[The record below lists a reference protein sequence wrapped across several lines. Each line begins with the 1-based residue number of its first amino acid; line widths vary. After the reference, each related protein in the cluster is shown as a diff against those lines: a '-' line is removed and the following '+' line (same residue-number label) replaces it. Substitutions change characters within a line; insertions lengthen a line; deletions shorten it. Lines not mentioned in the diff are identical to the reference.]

1 MAYKNQQQFI
11 EALEKAG
18 ELVRIKAYVDP
29 KLEMAEIT
37 DRMSKQAGGG
47 KALLFENSGYEFP
60 VLMNAY
66 GSEKRMCMAL
76 GVEHLD
82 DVAKQIEELFKLL
95 ASPKEGIIDKLKF
108 LPKLNQFASWMP
120 KIKSGRGECQEI
132 IMTDPDITRLP
143 VITCWP
149 KDGGPFVTLPVIH
162 TKDPNTG
169 IRNVG
174 MYRMQVFGPMLTA
187 MHWHK
192 HKVSAKHFNEY
203 KKLGK
208 RMPVA
213 VALGGDPV
221 YAYSATA
228 PLPEN
233 VDEYMLA
240 GFLRKKKVELVK
252 CITQPEVEVPADADF
267 VIEGYV
273 DPDDEMIWEGPFGDH
288 TGYYS
293 LPDWYPRFHI
303 TAITHKKD
311 PVYPATIVGIP
322 PQEDA
327 WLGKATERIFLAPIK
342 MTMVP
347 EIIDMDMPV
356 EGVFHNLVIVKIK
369 KDFAG
374 QGQKVM
380 NAMWGAGQM
389 MFNKILVLASP
400 PNSLSKGE
408 GASESSLNLTDYEKV
423 AREVFKNLNPATDIY
438 FSQGP
443 MDVLD
448 HSCSKLGFGGKMCV
462 DGTMKFEEEKD
473 ESYKLQAVSYK
484 LNAEFLRNRFPEIY
498 EVNTSLVKKEIPC
511 LIISVEK
518 NRKGHIRKLH
528 EQICELQEVEGIKMI
543 LYVEHTVDA
552 NDLPTA
558 LWRFCNNLDPKRDHM
573 LCEMGPK
580 TEESDKEINVKRQ
593 TSNVKSSSCMGFDG
607 TRKTK
612 EFDDFHR
619 DWPNIIV
626 ADDATIKAVDEKW
639 DSLGIGKFI
648 PSPSLK
654 FKKQMYGEEAAVS
667 PVSKGGTF
675 VEELLRIQSYF

>member
-1 MAYKNQQQFI
+1 MAYKNQKEFI
-11 EALEKAG
+11 DALERNG
-18 ELVRIKAYVDP
+18 ELVRITTYVDP
-29 KLEMAEIT
+29 HLEIAEIT
-37 DRMSKQAGGG
+37 DRVSKTPGGG
-47 KALLFENSGYEFP
+47 KALLFENTGYDFP

-66 GSEKRMCMAL
+66 GSEKRMCLAL
-76 GVEHLD
+76 GVNHLD
-82 DVAKQIEELFKLL
+82 DVAKEIEGLFHLL
-95 ASPKEGIIDKLKF
+95 SSPKENIFDKLKM
-108 LPKLNQFASWMP
+108 LPKLGQFASWMP
-120 KIKSGRGECQEI
+120 KVKSGRGECQEVI
-132 IMTDPDITRLP
+132 IQENPDITKLP

-162 TKDPNTG
+162 TKDPNNQS
-169 IRNVG
+169 RNVG
-174 MYRMQVFGPMLTA
+174 MYRMQVFGPSLTG

-252 CITQPEVEVPADADF
+252 CITQPEIEVPADADF

-273 DPDDEMIWEGPFGDH
+273 DPADELIWEGPFGDH

-293 LPDWYPRFHI
+293 LPDFYPRFHI
-303 TAITHKKD
+303 TCITHKKD
-311 PVYPATIVGIP
+311 AVYPATIVGIP

-327 WLGKATERIFLAPIK
+327 WLGKATERIFLAPMK

-347 EIIDMDMPV
+347 EITDMDMPV
-356 EGVFHNLVIVKIK
+356 EGVFHNLVIAQIRKEY
-369 KDFAG
+369 AG

-389 MFNKILVLASP
+389 MFNKILVIAD
-400 PNSLSKGE
+400 E
-408 GASESSLNLTDYEKV
+408 GVKIQDYEKL
-423 AREVFKNLNPATDIY
+423 AQYAFRNLNPASDIY

-448 HSCSKLGFGGKMCV
+448 HSCSKLGFGGKMCI
-462 DGTMKFEEEKD
+462 DGTAKHEEEKD
-473 ESYKLQAVSYK
+473 EHFEFPLPKSDFSFLKNEFWEIAN
-484 LNAEFLRNRFPEIY
+484 LNS
-498 EVNTSLVKKEIPC
+498 SLLKKQIPV
-511 LIISVEK
+511 LVISVQK
-518 NRKGHIRKLH
+518 NRLGHLRALH
-528 EQICELQEVEGIKMI
+528 SQICERQELEGIKLI

-552 NDLPTA
+552 NDLGVA
-558 LWRFCNNLDPKRDHM
+558 LWRFCNNLDPKRDFQ
-573 LCEMGPK
+573 LVQRPSK
-580 TEESDKEINVKRQ
+580 TD
-593 TSNVKSSSCMGFDG
+593 SSKTFACMGLDG

-612 EFDDFHR
+612 EHDNFQR

-626 ADDATIKAVDEKW
+626 ADDATIRSVDEKW
-639 DSLGIGKFI
+639 DMLSLGTFL

-654 FKKQMYGEEAAVS
+654 FKHQMYGDEAV
-667 PVSKGGTF
+667 VK
-675 VEELLRIQSYF
+675 

>member
-1 MAYKNQQQFI
+1 MAYKNQQHFI
-11 EALEKAG
+11 DILEKEG
-18 ELVRIKAYVDP
+18 ELVRIKTYVDP

-37 DRMSKQAGGG
+37 DRMSKQPGGG
-47 KALLFENSGYEFP
+47 KAILFENTGYNFP

-66 GSEKRMCMAL
+66 GSEKRMCLAL
-76 GVEHLD
+76 GVQRLD
-82 DVAKQIEELFKLL
+82 DTAHEIENLFKLL
-95 ASPKEGIIDKLKF
+95 ASPKESIIDKLKI
-108 LPKLNQFASWMP
+108 LPKLGQFASWMP
-120 KIKSGRGECQEI
+120 KVKSGRGECQEVV
-132 IMTDPDITRLP
+132 MEKPDITKLP

-149 KDGGPFVTLPVIH
+149 KDGGPFVTLPIIH
-162 TKDPNTG
+162 TKDPVSKS
-169 IRNVG
+169 RNVG
-174 MYRMQVFGPMLTA
+174 MYRMQVFGPTLTG

-203 KKLGK
+203 KKLNK

-240 GFLRKKKVELVK
+240 GFLRKRKVELVK
-252 CITQPEVEVPADADF
+252 CITQPDVEVPADADF
-267 VIEGYV
+267 IIEGYV
-273 DPDDEMIWEGPFGDH
+273 DPGDEMIWEGPFGDH

-303 TAITHKKD
+303 TAITHKKN

-347 EIIDMDMPV
+347 EIIDMEMPV
-356 EGVFHNLVIVKIK
+356 EGVFHNLVITKIQK
-369 KDFAG
+369 EYAG

-389 MFNKILVLASP
+389 MFNKILVITDESTSIT
-400 PNSLSKGE
+400 NYKELSK
-408 GASESSLNLTDYEKV
+408 Y
-423 AREVFKNLNPATDIY
+423 VFDNLNPATDIY

-448 HSCSKLGFGGKMCV
+448 HSCSKMGFGGKMCI
-462 DGTMKFEEEKD
+462 DGTRKSEEEND
-473 ESYKLQAVSYK
+473 ERWISKGNALDNGDVIDNQAIMSK
-484 LNAEFLRNRFPEIY
+484 FG
-498 EVNTSLVKKEIPC
+498 EVKAVNSSLLKTGIPC
-511 LIISVEK
+511 LIIAVEK
-518 NRKGHIRKLH
+518 NRKGHIRALH
-528 EQICELQEVEGIKMI
+528 EQIASLPEMAGIKMI
-543 LYVEHTVDA
+543 LYVEHTVDPH
-552 NDLPTA
+552 DLTTA
-558 LWRFCNNLDPKRDHM
+558 LWRFCNNLDPRRDSI
-573 LCEMGPK
+573 L
-580 TEESDKEINVKRQ
+580 TRQESSHEPGKY
-593 TSNVKSSSCMGFDG
+593 TACMGLDG

-612 EFDDFHR
+612 QWDDFQR

-626 ADDATIKAVDEKW
+626 ADDQTIEAVDQKW
-639 DSLGIGKFI
+639 GELDIGAFI

-654 FKKQMYGEEAAVS
+654 FKGQLYGEDAV
-667 PVSKGGTF
+667 VGD
-675 VEELLRIQSYF
+675 

>member
-1 MAYKNQQQFI
+1 MAYRNQQEFI
-11 EALEKAG
+11 SALEKEG
-18 ELVRIKAYVDP
+18 ELIRIKTYVDP
-29 KLEMAEIT
+29 KLEIAEIT
-37 DRMSKQAGGG
+37 DRISKSGNGG
-47 KALLFENSGYEFP
+47 KALLFENTGYDYP

-76 GVEHLD
+76 GVKKLN
-82 DVAKQIEELFKLL
+82 DVAKEIEGLFKLL
-95 ASPKEGIIDKLKF
+95 SSPKENILDKLKL
-108 LPKLNQFASWMP
+108 LPQLGRFASWIP
-120 KIKSGRGECQEI
+120 KVKNGRGECQEV
-132 IMTDPDITRLP
+132 IMKEPDITKLP

-149 KDGGPFVTLPVIH
+149 KDGGPFVTLPIIH
-162 TKDPNTG
+162 TKDPNTNS
-169 IRNVG
+169 RNVG
-174 MYRMQVFGPMLTA
+174 MYRMQVFSPTVTG

-203 KKLGK
+203 KKLNK
-208 RMPVA
+208 IMPIA

-252 CITQPEVEVPADADF
+252 CISQPDIEVPADADF
-267 VIEGYV
+267 IIEGYV
-273 DPDDEMIWEGPFGDH
+273 DPNDELIWEGPFGDH

-347 EIIDMDMPV
+347 EIIDMEMPV
-356 EGVFHNLVIVKIK
+356 EGVFHNLVITQIK
-369 KDFAG
+369 KDYAG

-389 MFNKILVLASP
+389 MFNKILVLADEHV
-400 PNSLSKGE
+400 NIQH
-408 GASESSLNLTDYEKV
+408 YEELAKY
-423 AREVFKNLNPATDIY
+423 VFKNLNPATDIY

-448 HSCSKLGFGGKMCV
+448 HSCSKLGFGGKMCI
-462 DGTMKFEEEKD
+462 DGTSKFEEEKE
-473 ESYKLQAVSYK
+473 ESYECRIMNYELEEKIFTQQFNEINKVNVS
-484 LNAEFLRNRFPEIY
+484 LL
-498 EVNTSLVKKEIPC
+498 KKEIPV

-518 NRKGHIRKLH
+518 NKKNHIKELH
-528 EQICELQEVEGIKMI
+528 EAICNMKETEGIKMV

-552 NDLPTA
+552 NDLGTA
-558 LWRFCNNLDPKRDHM
+558 LWRLCNNLDPKRDNI
-573 LCEMGPK
+573 LCKK
-580 TEESDKEINVKRQ
+580 TTDDGQQVACI
-593 TSNVKSSSCMGFDG
+593 GFDG

-612 EFDDFHR
+612 EFDNFQR

-626 ADDATIKAVDEKW
+626 ADDKTIEAIDNKW
-639 DSLGIGKFI
+639 DQLGLGKFI
-648 PSPSLK
+648 PSPSIK
-654 FKKQMYGEEAAVS
+654 FKVQIYGENAAV
-667 PVSKGGTF
+667 
-675 VEELLRIQSYF
+675 Q

>member
-1 MAYKNQQQFI
+1 MAWKNQQQFI
-11 EALEKAG
+11 DALETAG
-18 ELVRIKAYVDP
+18 ELIRIKSYVNP
-29 KLEMAEIT
+29 HLEIAEIT
-37 DRMSKQAGGG
+37 DRISKSGNGG
-47 KALLFENSGYEFP
+47 KALLFENTGYGFP

-76 GVEHLD
+76 GVEQLD
-82 DVAKQIEELFKLL
+82 DVSAEIEMLFKLL
-95 ASPKEGIIDKLKF
+95 ASPKESILDKLKL
-108 LPKLNQFASWMP
+108 LPKLGQFASWMP
-120 KIKSGRGECQEI
+120 KVKSGRGECQEI
-132 IMTDPDITRLP
+132 VMNEPDITKIP

-149 KDGGPFVTLPVIH
+149 KDGGPFVTLPIIH
-162 TKDPNTG
+162 TKDPTTNS
-169 IRNVG
+169 RNVG
-174 MYRMQVFGPMLTA
+174 MYRMQVFGPTLTG

-203 KKLGK
+203 KKLNK
-208 RMPVA
+208 KMPVA

-252 CITQPEVEVPADADF
+252 CISQPEVEVPADADF
-267 VIEGYV
+267 IIEGYI
-273 DPDDEMIWEGPFGDH
+273 DPGDELIWEGPFGDH

-293 LPDWYPRFHI
+293 LPDWYPKFHI
-303 TAITHKKD
+303 TAITHKKNA
-311 PVYPATIVGIP
+311 VYPATIVGIP

-356 EGVFHNLVIVKIK
+356 EGVFHNLVITKIK
-369 KDFAG
+369 KEYAG

-389 MFNKILVLASP
+389 MFNKILVITDDGVKIQDYLQLAQ
-400 PNSLSKGE
+400 
-408 GASESSLNLTDYEKV
+408 Y
-423 AREVFKNLNPATDIY
+423 VFKNLNPATDIY
-438 FSQGP
+438 FSTGP

-448 HSCSKLGFGGKMCV
+448 HSCSKMGFGGKMCI
-462 DGTMKFEEEKD
+462 DGTKKMEEEVE
-473 ESYKLQAVSYK
+473 ESYEQRVVRYDFDELFLQ
-484 LNAEFLRNRFPEIY
+484 NRFAEIKA
-498 EVNTSLVKKEIPC
+498 VNRSLIKKAIPC

-518 NRKGHIRKLH
+518 NRIGHIKELH
-528 EQICELQEVEGIKMI
+528 DEICALKEIEGVKMI

-552 NDLPTA
+552 NDLPIA
-558 LWRFCNNLDPKRDHM
+558 LWRFCNNLDPKRDSH
-573 LCEMGPK
+573 LY
-580 TEESDKEINVKRQ
+580 KRSTNNTQ
-593 TSNVKSSSCMGFDG
+593 TVAYNYYACMGFDG

-612 EFDDFHR
+612 ELDNFQR
-619 DWPNIIV
+619 EWPNIIV
-626 ADDATIKAVDEKW
+626 ADNNTINSVDNKW
-639 DSLGIGKFI
+639 ESLGIGAFI

-654 FKKQMYGEEAAVS
+654 FKKQQYGEEAIVS
-667 PVSKGGTF
+667 
-675 VEELLRIQSYF
+675 

>member
-11 EALEKAG
+11 DALERAG
-18 ELVRIKAYVDP
+18 ELVRIREFVDP
-29 KLEMAEIT
+29 RLEIAEIT
-37 DRMSKQAGGG
+37 DRISKTSGGG
-47 KALLFENSGYEFP
+47 KALLFENTGYPFP

-66 GSEKRMCMAL
+66 GSEKRMCLAL
-76 GVEHLD
+76 GVTHLD
-82 DVAKQIEELFKLL
+82 DVAREIEQLFHLL
-95 ASPKEGIIDKLKF
+95 ASPKESILDKLKL
-108 LPKLNQFASWMP
+108 LPRLNQFAGWMP
-120 KIKSGRGECQEI
+120 KVRSGRGECQQVVWLGK
-132 IMTDPDITRLP
+132 DADITKLP

-162 TKDPNTG
+162 TKDPNTNT
-169 IRNVG
+169 RNVG
-174 MYRMQVFGPMLTA
+174 MYRMQVFGPQLTG

-203 KKLGK
+203 KKLGR

-240 GFLRKKKVELVK
+240 GFLRKRKVELVR
-252 CITQPEVEVPADADF
+252 CITQPEIEVPADADF
-267 VIEGYV
+267 IIEGYV
-273 DPDDEMIWEGPFGDH
+273 EPGDELIWEGPFGDH

-303 TAITHKKD
+303 TCITHKEQAI
-311 PVYPATIVGIP
+311 YPATIVGIP

-327 WLGKATERIFLAPIK
+327 WLGKATERIFLAPMK
-342 MTMVP
+342 MTMIP

-356 EGVFHNLVIVKIK
+356 EGVFHNLVIAKIRK
-369 KDFAG
+369 EYAG

-389 MFNKILVLASP
+389 MFNKILVLAD
-400 PNSLSKGE
+400 E
-408 GASESSLNLTDYEKV
+408 GVRIQDYEAL
-423 AREVFKNLNPATDIY
+423 ARYVFKNLDAASDIY

-448 HSCSKLGFGGKMCV
+448 HSCSKLGFGGKMCI
-462 DGTMKFEEEKD
+462 DGTAKFDEET
-473 ESYKLQAVSYK
+473 SGNAATGIQAIPSEIETLVRAFAEV
-484 LNAEFLRNRFPEIY
+484 NA
-498 EVNTSLVKKEIPC
+498 VNTSLLEKNIPV
-511 LIISVEK
+511 LILSVEK
-518 NRKGHIRKLH
+518 NRKGHIRELH
-528 EQICELQEVEGIKMI
+528 QQIGAREEVEGVKMI

-552 NDLPTA
+552 RDLTVA
-558 LWRFCNNLDPKRDHM
+558 LWRFCNNLDPKRDATLVQRPSHKNPGETM
-573 LCEMGPK
+573 A
-580 TEESDKEINVKRQ
+580 
-593 TSNVKSSSCMGFDG
+593 CMGFDG
-607 TRKTK
+607 TIKTK
-612 EFDDFHR
+612 AFDDFQR

-626 ADDATIKAVDEKW
+626 SDDTTIKAVDGKW
-639 DSLGIGKFI
+639 DRLGLGPFL

-654 FKKQMYGEEAAVS
+654 FKQQMYGEEAV
-667 PVSKGGTF
+667 V
-675 VEELLRIQSYF
+675 Q

>member
-1 MAYKNQQQFI
+1 VAYKNLQHFI
-11 EALEKAG
+11 EVLEREG
-18 ELVRIKAYVDP
+18 ELVRIKEYVNP
-29 KLEMAEIT
+29 KLEISEIT
-37 DRMSKQAGGG
+37 DRISKTAGGG
-47 KALLFENSGYEFP
+47 KALLFENTGYDFP

-66 GSEKRMCMAL
+66 GSEKRMCLAL
-76 GVEHLD
+76 GVNHLD
-82 DVAKQIEELFKLL
+82 DVAKEIESLFHLL
-95 ASPKEGIIDKLKF
+95 ASPKESIVDKLKL

-120 KIKSGRGECQEI
+120 KVKSGRGECQQVVMKE
-132 IMTDPDITRLP
+132 PDITKLP

-162 TKDPNTG
+162 TKDPNTNT
-169 IRNVG
+169 RNVG
-174 MYRMQVFGPMLTA
+174 MYRMQVFGPTLTG

-208 RMPVA
+208 KMPVA
-213 VALGGDPV
+213 VALGGDPT

-252 CITQPEVEVPADADF
+252 CITQPEIEVPADAEF

-273 DPDDEMIWEGPFGDH
+273 DPKEEMIWEGPFGDH

-303 TAITHKKD
+303 TCITHKQNAI
-311 PVYPATIVGIP
+311 YPATIVGIP

-327 WLGKATERIFLAPIK
+327 WLIKASERIFLAPMK

-356 EGVFHNLVIVKIK
+356 EGVAHNLVIAQIK
-369 KDFAG
+369 KDYAG

-389 MFNKILVLASP
+389 MFNKILVLADEHV
-400 PNSLSKGE
+400 KIQ
-408 GASESSLNLTDYEKV
+408 DYESLAKY
-423 AREVFKNLNPATDIY
+423 VFKNLDPATDIN

-448 HSCSKLGFGGKMCV
+448 HSCNKLGFGGKMCI
-462 DGTMKFEEEKD
+462 DGTKKFEEEVD
-473 ESYKLQAVSYK
+473 ENNQWSTVNSQWQLSLQSM
-484 LNAEFLRNRFPEIY
+484 FPEIKQ
-498 EVNTSLVKKEIPC
+498 VNAFLLEKEIPV
-511 LIISVEK
+511 LIVSVEK
-518 NRKGHIRKLH
+518 NRKGHLRELH
-528 EQICELQEVEGIKMI
+528 QQICELKEIEGVKII

-552 NDLPTA
+552 NDLPVA
-558 LWRFCNNLDPKRDHM
+558 LWRFCNNLDPKRDYT
-573 LCEMGPK
+573 LVQRASK
-580 TEESDKEINVKRQ
+580 IDVSKNFA
-593 TSNVKSSSCMGFDG
+593 CMGLDG
-607 TRKTK
+607 TIKTK
-612 EFDDFHR
+612 DFDNFQR

-626 ADDATIKAVDEKW
+626 SNDQTIKSVDEKW
-639 DSLGIGKFI
+639 NKLGLGAFI

-654 FKKQMYGEEAAVS
+654 YKNQMYGEEAV
-667 PVSKGGTF
+667 VK
-675 VEELLRIQSYF
+675 

>member
-1 MAYKNQQQFI
+1 MGYKNLRQFI
-11 EALEKAG
+11 ETLDKAG
-18 ELVRIKAYVDP
+18 ELVRVKTYVDP

-37 DRMSKQAGGG
+37 DRMSKQTGGG
-47 KALLFENSGYEFP
+47 KALLFENSGYDFP

-95 ASPKEGIIDKLKF
+95 VSPKGNIIDKLRL

-120 KIKSGRGECQEI
+120 KIKSGKGECQQV
-132 IMTDPDITRLP
+132 IMNPPDITKLP

-149 KDGGPFVTLPVIH
+149 KDGGPFVTLPIIH
-162 TKDPNTG
+162 TKDPTTNQ
-169 IRNVG
+169 RNVG
-174 MYRMQVFGPMLTA
+174 MYRMQVFGPLLTA

-192 HKVSAKHFNEY
+192 HKVSAKHFSEY
-203 KKLGK
+203 KKLGIK
-208 RMPVA
+208 MPVA

-221 YAYSATA
+221 YAYAATA

-240 GFLRKKKVELVK
+240 GFLRKKSVELVK
-252 CITQPEVEVPADADF
+252 SITQPGVEVPADADF
-267 VIEGYV
+267 VIEGYI
-273 DPDDEMIWEGPFGDH
+273 DPHDEMIWEGPFGDH

-311 PVYPATIVGIP
+311 PIYPATIVGIP

-374 QGQKVM
+374 QAQKVM

-389 MFNKILVLASP
+389 MFNKILVLVDE
-400 PNSLSKGE
+400 NVRIQNY
-408 GASESSLNLTDYEKV
+408 SEV
-423 AREVFKNLNPATDIY
+423 AEHVFKNLNPATDIY

-462 DGTMKFEEEKD
+462 DGTKKLEEEVD
-473 ESYKLQAVSYK
+473 ENFQWAIGNGQFAIDRLKLK
-484 LNAEFLRNRFPEIY
+484 FPEIKDI
-498 EVNTSLVKKEIPC
+498 NKSLLEKEIPC
-511 LIISVEK
+511 LLISVEK
-518 NRKGHIRKLH
+518 NRKGHIKGLH
-528 EQICELQEVEGIKMI
+528 EKICEVDETRTIKMI
-543 LYVEHTVDA
+543 LYVEHTVDP

-558 LWRFCNNLDPKRDHM
+558 LWRFCNNLDPKRDFH
-573 LCEMGPK
+573 LIKKIKQSNLPDRPAG
-580 TEESDKEINVKRQ
+580 NQ
-593 TSNVKSSSCMGFDG
+593 TIGAYTACIGFDG

-612 EFDDFHR
+612 QFDDFDR
-619 DWPNIIV
+619 EWPNIIV
-626 ADDATIKAVDEKW
+626 ADDATISAVDNKW
-639 DSLGIGKFI
+639 DQLGLGEFI

-654 FKKQMYGEEAAVS
+654 FKSQLYGEDAAV
-667 PVSKGGTF
+667 T
-675 VEELLRIQSYF
+675 INH

>member
-1 MAYKNQQQFI
+1 MAYRNQQEFI
-11 EALEKAG
+11 QALDQAG
-18 ELVRIKAYVDP
+18 ELQRIKTFVDP
-29 KLEMAEIT
+29 HLEIAEIT
-37 DRMSKQAGGG
+37 DRISKSGKGG
-47 KALLFENSGYEFP
+47 KALLFENTGTDFP

-76 GVEHLD
+76 GVNKLN
-82 DVAKQIEELFKLL
+82 DVAGEIESLFKML
-95 ASPKEGIIDKLKF
+95 ASPKEGLLDKLKL
-108 LPKLNQFASWMP
+108 LPQLGKFASWMP
-120 KIKSGRGECQEI
+120 KVRSGRGECQEV
-132 IMTDPDITRLP
+132 IMTDPDITKLP

-162 TKDPNTG
+162 TKDPITLS
-169 IRNVG
+169 RNVG
-174 MYRMQVFGPMLTA
+174 MYRMQVFGPTLTG

-213 VALGGDPV
+213 VIVGGDPV

-240 GFLRKKKVELVK
+240 GFLRKKKVELYK
-252 CITQPEVEVPADADF
+252 CITQPEIEVPGDADF

-273 DPDDEMIWEGPFGDH
+273 DPSDELIWEGPFGDH

-303 TAITHKKD
+303 TAITYKKN

-347 EIIDMDMPV
+347 EIMDMEMPI
-356 EGVFHNLVIVKIK
+356 EGVFHNLVITQIK
-369 KDFAG
+369 KDYAG
-374 QGQKVM
+374 QALKVM

-389 MFNKILVLASP
+389 MFNKILVL
-400 PNSLSKGE
+400 
-408 GASESSLNLTDYEKV
+408 TDEHSNITNYEDLAV
-423 AREVFKNLNPATDIY
+423 DVFKNLNPATDIH

-448 HSCSKLGFGGKMCV
+448 HSCSKMGFGGKMCI
-462 DGTMKFEEEKD
+462 DGTTKFDEEVDYMYSKETGRDSIQLTEDLFKK
-473 ESYKLQAVSYK
+473 YKEIKSVNLD
-484 LNAEFLRNRFPEIY
+484 LLLRN
-498 EVNTSLVKKEIPC
+498 IPC
-511 LIISVEK
+511 ILLSVEK
-518 NRKGHIRKLH
+518 NRPGHIRELH
-528 EQICELQEVEGIKMI
+528 DLICKHPAMEGIKMI
-543 LYVEHTVDA
+543 LYVEQGVDPK
-552 NDLPTA
+552 DLTLS
-558 LWRFCNNLDPKRDHM
+558 LWRFCNNLDPKRDHV
-573 LCEMGPK
+573 LYQGSSVSDPQK
-580 TEESDKEINVKRQ
+580 T
-593 TSNVKSSSCMGFDG
+593 TACMGFDG

-612 EFDDFHR
+612 EFDNFQR

-626 ADDATIKAVDEKW
+626 ADDKTIDAIDAKW
-639 DSLGIGKFI
+639 NSLELGAFI

-654 FKKQMYGEEAAVS
+654 FKSQMYGEEAVVA
-667 PVSKGGTF
+667 
-675 VEELLRIQSYF
+675 